1 MLAPRTCSPAVED
14 WHEGADRANV
24 AAPHQRAA
32 AGRVFCTMGS
42 KLLGSGF
49 LDHVVRHDDSAPTR
63 HWPVLRLFGASMM
76 TAAGRGFHA
85 ADCVYF
91 NFDLVAHAQDERARV
106 LHSPLNVWHDEG

>member
-1 MLAPRTCSPAVED
+1 MLAPRACSPAVED

-24 AAPHQRAA
+24 AAPHQRATV
-32 AGRVFCTMGS
+32 GRVFCTMGN
-42 KLLGSGF
+42 KPLGSGF